1 MSSSQAKKTVAAFVL
16 TFSCIL
22 TYSQSSLEM
31 GNRILGGG
39 ISITLSETETEMD
52 DDWVMN
58 SAYWGNEFSNQ
69 TNHFSVSPYYG
80 RFFKDYVMI
89 GIDME
94 LRTANHDQQI
104 RYRSGNGEV
113 NSSSVSFGFGTLL
126 KYYFPIHGD
135 FGAYVQPGMGYLRTI
150 QKNSFHHYD
159 TLGGESYARG
169 RNETRTNAI
178 QMDMKMGLYYFIFD
192 QLTIE
197 TNLAQVVMSASQ
209 GKRREEDQENGE
221 VSKGEQ
227 RSSALNL
234 RWANK
239 ISFDQLF
246 TLNYYF

>member
-1 MSSSQAKKTVAAFVL
+1 MSPFRAKKITAVFVL
-16 TFSCIL
+16 VFSCAL

-39 ISITLSETETEMD
+39 ISIALSESEID
-52 DDWVMN
+52 DDGVMN
-58 SAYWGNEFSNQ
+58 SYFWNDYSHQ
-69 TNHFSVSPYYG
+69 TNYFSILPYYG
-80 RFFKDYVMI
+80 RFFKDYVMV

-94 LRTANHDQQI
+94 LGTANTDQQRHI
-104 RYRSGNGEV
+104 GSGTNES
-113 NSSSVSFGFGTLL
+113 NNSSVSFGFGTFL

-150 QKNSFHHYD
+150 QKNSYHSFD
-159 TLGGESYARG
+159 TLSE
-169 RNETRTNAI
+169 ETYKRWEHEVRTNAI
-178 QMDMKMGLYYFIFD
+178 HMDMKMGLYYFIFD

-197 TNLAQVVMSASQ
+197 TNLAQVVMSASL

-221 VSKGEQ
+221 ISNGEE
-227 RSSALNL
+227 RSSAFNL

>member
-1 MSSSQAKKTVAAFVL
+1 MSPLRAKKITAAFVL
-16 TFSCIL
+16 VFSCAL

-39 ISITLSETETEMD
+39 ISINFSETESNNPENVIGSFYGD
-52 DDWVMN
+52 E
-58 SAYWGNEFSNQ
+58 YSNQ
-69 TNHFSVSPYYG
+69 SSNFFISPYYA
-80 RFFKDYVMI
+80 RFFKDYVMV

-94 LRTANHDQQI
+94 LGSANHSQQSQYYN
-104 RYRSGNGEV
+104 RNHEN
-113 NSSSVSFGFGTLL
+113 NSSSVSFGFGTFL

-150 QKNSFHHYD
+150 QKNSYHHYD

-169 RNETRTNAI
+169 RNEIRTNAI
-178 QMDMKMGLYYFIFD
+178 HMDMKMGLYYFIFD
-192 QLTIE
+192 QLSIE

-209 GKRREEDQENGE
+209 GKRREEDQQNGE
-221 VSKGEQ
+221 ISEGEE
-227 RSSALNL
+227 RGSRLNL